1 MAGGAAGVLGAWRGV
16 SLDVRETTGWEA
28 AHRRAAGVPRPDR
41 GPVRRGLLL
50 SLDRGRLHRG
60 RRQGALRPLHQ
71 GDRGA
76 GVRRPDPQ
84 RAGAVGA
91 GRHGPALLRHRGSHH
106 ASGNPLP
113 AVRPDRLGGG
123 GGLGRPVPDLAA
135 RRLPGAP
142 RRPARPGPRRPGLDP
157 RPAARRA
164 ARRAQRGRR
173 RMTSAHAPVLLNE
186 VVDALQPRAGQT
198 VVDGTFGAGGY
209 SRALLATG
217 ARVIAFDRDPTARR
231 FAQGLPAERFRL
243 VERRFSELDAETGEG
258 AVDAVVFDIGVSSMQ
273 LDEAERGFSFMRD
286 GPLDMRMA
294 ADGPTAADLV
304 NEAEPAELARIL
316 FVYGEERESRRI
328 ARAIAR
334 RREEQPFTRTLEL
347 AEFIE
352 KALGGRRGAKVHP
365 ATRSFQAIRIA
376 VNEELSELE
385 AGLAAAERAL
395 KTGGRLCVV
404 TFHSLEDRIV
414 KTFFA
419 VRAGKTPAG
428 SRHAPPVEAAAAP
441 SFQLL
446 FNGAQAPSAAE
457 LAANPRARSAK
468 LRAAVR
474 TDAPVWRAAA

>member
-1 MAGGAAGVLGAWRGV
+1 M
-16 SLDVRETTGWEA
+16 T
-28 AHRRAAGVPRPDR
+28 
-41 GPVRRGLLL
+41 
-50 SLDRGRLHRG
+50 
-60 RRQGALRPLHQ
+60 
-71 GDRGA
+71 
-76 GVRRPDPQ
+76 
-84 RAGAVGA
+84 
-91 GRHGPALLRHRGSHH
+91 
-106 ASGNPLP
+106 
-113 AVRPDRLGGG
+113 
-123 GGLGRPVPDLAA
+123 
-135 RRLPGAP
+135 AP
-142 RRPARPGPRRPGLDP
+142 
-157 RPAARRA
+157 
-164 ARRAQRGRR
+164 
-173 RMTSAHAPVLLNE
+173 HAPVMLDE
-186 VVDALQPRAGQT
+186 VVDALQPRAGQI

-209 SRALLATG
+209 TRGILATG
-217 ARVIAFDRDPTARR
+217 ASVIAFDRDPTARR
-231 FAQGLPAERFRL
+231 FAADLPADRFRL
-243 VERRFSELDAETGEG
+243 VERRFSELADETGEG

-294 ADGPTAADLV
+294 ASGPTAADLV
-304 NEAEPAELARIL
+304 NEAEPADLARIL

-328 ARAIAR
+328 ARAIAKR
-334 RREEQPFTRTLEL
+334 RDEQPFTRTLEL

-352 KALGGRRGAKVHP
+352 KTLGGRRGAKVHP

-419 VRAGKTPAG
+419 VRAGKAPAG
-428 SRHAPPVEAAAAP
+428 SRHAPPVKTAAAP

-446 FNGAQAPSAAE
+446 SNGAQGASAEE

-474 TDAPVWRAAA
+474 TDAAVWRAAA